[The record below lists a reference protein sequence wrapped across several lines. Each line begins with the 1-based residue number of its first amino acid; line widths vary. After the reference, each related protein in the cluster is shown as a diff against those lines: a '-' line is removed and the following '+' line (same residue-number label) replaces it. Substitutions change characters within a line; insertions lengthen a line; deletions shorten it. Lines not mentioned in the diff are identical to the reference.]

1 MNLVL
6 PVALAV
12 LLAEV
17 GGPLARSIAARY
29 WRALVMALLTIV
41 AAAIAGDVVGADMIV
56 RSRDMMLAIALFFAA
71 FAQVT
76 RDRHQAAPTTSWR
89 ALLAASRAATP
100 LLVMTLAMRYVAPVA
115 AAGGA
120 MLGLAGASVVARQ
133 LPDANP
139 RWRIAAGVVLGIATL
154 VYALRVVRPT

>member
-12 LLAEV
+12 LLAEG
-17 GGPLARSIAARY
+17 GGPLARSIAARH
-29 WRALVMALLTIV
+29 WLALVMALLTIV
-41 AAAIAGDVVGADMIV
+41 AAAMIV

-89 ALLAASRAATP
+89 ALVAASRAATP